1 MKWLEVEHVSKE
13 RITLVPRLGNV
24 WVPVDSNVKHYCT
37 QFYRPELDSRIKEGD
52 CILKIAC
59 TRGEFH
65 MLCWVFSTYLYGR
78 LNWRYIGRNDLNYNI
93 KIGNNWLQF
102 VASKEPK
109 DETTL

>member
-1 MKWLEVEHVSKE
+1 M
-13 RITLVPRLGNV
+13 
-24 WVPVDSNVKHYCT
+24 PVDSSVKHYCT

-52 CILKIAC
+52 YILKIAC

-65 MLCWVFSTYLYGR
+65 MLCCVFSTYLYSR